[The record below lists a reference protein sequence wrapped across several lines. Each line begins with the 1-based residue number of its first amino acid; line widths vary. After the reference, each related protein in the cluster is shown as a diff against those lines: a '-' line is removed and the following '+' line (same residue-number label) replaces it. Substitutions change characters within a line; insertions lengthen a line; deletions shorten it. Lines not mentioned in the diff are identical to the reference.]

1 MIRSNNCQGDDLQF
15 LDGVSRIEKYT
26 EYPMEETI
34 NRLLAYAKKIQ
45 FKRDQLSEVSTALTG
60 ATAKKMID
68 WGMIY
73 EFTS

>member
-1 MIRSNNCQGDDLQF
+1 LQF

-34 NRLLAYAKKIQ
+34 NRLLAYAKKMK
-45 FKRDQLSEVSTALTG
+45 FKRDQLLEVSTALTG

>member
-1 MIRSNNCQGDDLQF
+1 
-15 LDGVSRIEKYT
+15 
-26 EYPMEETI
+26 MEETI
-34 NRLLAYAKKIQ
+34 NRLLAYAKKMQ
-45 FKRDQLSEVSTALTG
+45 FKRNQLSEVSTALTG

>member
-15 LDGVSRIEKYT
+15 LEGVSRIEKYT

-34 NRLLAYAKKIQ
+34 NRLLAYAKKMQ